1 MSVNCGTEVNL
12 DKPPSEYD
20 DFDDLFEDDADVS
33 QVEINN
39 PYGAAIGDKKL
50 LTCHGCKVKGEYFE
64 LKNNV
69 TVIECSRLGYSS
81 SNPIVYRGTV
91 IDTRTL
97 LKKMNGATTFQDAID
112 VVRSSIVPKNES
124 GVSKGASFELSKDS
138 RAVAR
143 TAKYEGMPILMQ
155 ESRLFLRGCLNDYE
169 GIYKLDESGE
179 IVDVTQSEYGL
190 SVKEY
195 KDRRPVKDFK
205 ACSKSDELNEIELKD
220 KEDTNQRYYDELIR
234 KHNIERDRI
243 HAHIEKLIGL
253 RESCLIDEK
262 RVKLPHPQKPIVESK
277 IEEYKKKLEN
287 IEKKIQTI
295 GNIKKYLIIDGKYY
309 YQGRPYVLL
318 SDILN
323 HPATNP
329 RTLFILKVCKNIC
342 GETSKTHGE
351 SNKIR
356 RKKERGLPEGL
367 RRIRSHDRDK
377 DARSSRY
384 VDIRNIG
391 DKASNSSSSS
401 KSSGKSSG
409 RRERNRNSRTSS
421 GGKIGRRGKA
431 NRNKRSY
438 RRIQKKRN
446 KKTRKRKMIRK

>member
-12 DKPPSEYD
+12 DKPRSE
-20 DFDDLFEDDADVS
+20 FDDLFEDDADVS
-33 QVEINN
+33 EVEIIN

-234 KHNIERDRI
+234 KHIIERDRI
-243 HAHIEKLIGL
+243 RAHIEKLIGL
-253 RESCLIDEK
+253 RESCLKDEQIHK
-262 RVKLPHPQKPIVESK
+262 SPHPQKPIVESK
-277 IEEYKKKLEN
+277 IEEYMKKLEN

-295 GNIKKYLIIDGKYY
+295 ENIKKYLIIDGKYY
-309 YQGRPYVLL
+309 YPGRPYVLL

-323 HPATNP
+323 HPATKP
-329 RTLFILKVCKNIC
+329 GTLFILKVCKNIC

-351 SNKIR
+351 SKERR
-356 RKKERGLPEGL
+356 RKKENEGL
-367 RRIRSHDRDK
+367 QRVRSHDRDK
-377 DARSSRY
+377 GARSSRY
-384 VDIRNIG
+384 VAIRDIG
-391 DKASNSSSSS
+391 DRSSNSS
-401 KSSGKSSG
+401 G
-409 RRERNRNSRTSS
+409 RSRTSS

>member
-12 DKPPSEYD
+12 DKPRSE
-20 DFDDLFEDDADVS
+20 FDDLFEDDADVS
-33 QVEINN
+33 EVEIIN

-124 GVSKGASFELSKDS
+124 GVSKGASFELSKYS
-138 RAVAR
+138 IAVAR

-243 HAHIEKLIGL
+243 RDHIEKLIGL
-253 RESCLIDEK
+253 RESCLKDEQIRK
-262 RVKLPHPQKPIVESK
+262 SPHPQKPIVESK
-277 IEEYKKKLEN
+277 IEEYMKKLEN

-295 GNIKKYLIIDGKYY
+295 ENIKKYLIIDGKYY
-309 YQGRPYVLL
+309 YPGQPYVLL

-323 HPATNP
+323 HPATKP
-329 RTLFILKVCKNIC
+329 GTLFILKVCKNIC
-342 GETSKTHGE
+342 GEGSRVHGE
-351 SNKIR
+351 SRER
-356 RKKERGLPEGL
+356 RRQKGL
-367 RRIRSHDRDK
+367 RRTKSHDD
-377 DARSSRY
+377 DPGARSSGR
-384 VDIRNIG
+384 VVKKKIG
-391 DKASNSSSSS
+391 SSSSNSSSSS
-401 KSSGKSSG
+401 KSSGKSSD
-409 RRERNRNSRTSS
+409 RRERSRSSS
-421 GGKIGRRGKA
+421 GGKIGRRGKP
-431 NRNKRSY
+431 NGNKRSY

>member
-12 DKPPSEYD
+12 DKPRSE
-20 DFDDLFEDDADVS
+20 FDDLFEDDADVS
-33 QVEINN
+33 EVEIIN

-234 KHNIERDRI
+234 KHIIERDRI
-243 HAHIEKLIGL
+243 RAHIEKLIGL
-253 RESCLIDEK
+253 RESCLKDEQIHK
-262 RVKLPHPQKPIVESK
+262 SPHPQKPIVESK
-277 IEEYKKKLEN
+277 IEEYMKNLEN

-295 GNIKKYLIIDGKYY
+295 ENIKKYLIIDGKYY
-309 YQGRPYVLL
+309 YRGGPYVLL

-329 RTLFILKVCKNIC
+329 GTLFILKVCKNIC

-351 SNKIR
+351 SKERR
-356 RKKERGLPEGL
+356 RKKENEGL
-367 RRIRSHDRDK
+367 QRVRSHDRYK
-377 DARSSRY
+377 GARSSLY
-384 VDIRNIG
+384 VAIRDIG
-391 DKASNSSSSS
+391 DRSSNSS
-401 KSSGKSSG
+401 G
-409 RRERNRNSRTSS
+409 RSRTSS